1 MLGSLTASGEIP
13 ERMGFARHRLSLPAG
28 ELSLLQPSEAAE
40 LPDDGPVEWAPLV
53 PYWSVLWR
61 SGVALGRDLGTG
73 SRLAG
78 LRVVELGCGLGVP
91 SLVAARAGAAAL
103 ATDGCAEA
111 LELVE
116 RNARENGLSVATA
129 RVDWG
134 AADELVARGPFDLVL
149 AADVLYERASVGPLL
164 SLLPRVGREVWL
176 ADPGRSAAGEFLE
189 QARRDWSVAT
199 SVRDGVEIHRLRAT
213 PRSPA
218 ASARRVRP

>member
-1 MLGSLTASGEIP
+1 MSFVRL
-13 ERMGFARHRLSLPAG
+13 RLSLPDG
-28 ELSLLQPSEAAE
+28 DLRLLQPSDAAE

-61 SGVALGRDLGTG
+61 SGVALGRDLAG

-78 LRVVELGCGLGVP
+78 LRVLELGCGLGVP
-91 SLVAARAGAAAL
+91 SLVAARAGATVL
-103 ATDGCAEA
+103 ATDECADA

-149 AADVLYERASVGPLL
+149 AADVLYERAGVELLL
-164 SLLPRVGREVWL
+164 SLLPRVGREVRL
-176 ADPGRSAAGEFLE
+176 ADPGRPVAGAFFE
-189 QARRDWSVAT
+189 QARRHWSVET
-199 SVRDGVEIHRLRAT
+199 SVRDGVEIHRLRA
-213 PRSPA
+213 RH
-218 ASARRVRP
+218 